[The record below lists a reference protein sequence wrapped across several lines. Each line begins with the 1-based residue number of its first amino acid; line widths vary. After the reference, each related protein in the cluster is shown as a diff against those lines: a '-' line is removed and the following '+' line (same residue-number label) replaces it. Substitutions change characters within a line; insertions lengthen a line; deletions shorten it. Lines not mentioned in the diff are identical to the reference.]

1 MLFESNARI
10 FDTGKYMM
18 VNMVIFLLRVD
29 IRHARWSIN
38 PGPSFFQC
46 PLMVT

>member
-1 MLFESNARI
+1 MLFESNERI
-10 FDTGKYMM
+10 FDTGKYIM

-38 PGPSFFQC
+38 PRPSFFNAH
-46 PLMVT
+46 LW